1 MTRRKQRTPSS
12 ILLLPLALL
21 AGTLTLAAQG
31 TQLVGNS
38 EPDVQPQ
45 GVKGGFGKPQSIAGK
60 LTLVKPQE
68 GLVIITRSGPNE
80 PASTQLSGTE
90 TRDPKTNEVVK
101 TDTITATP
109 GPGETR
115 YRFRVTTH
123 SLLKAGSQ
131 RLSLAELTQFQNQPA
146 IVHFIPER
154 SGNFVLGLEVN
165 Q

>member
-1 MTRRKQRTPSS
+1 MTRRKRRTPSS
-12 ILLLPLALL
+12 ILLLPLAVL
-21 AGTLTLAAQG
+21 AGTLALAAQG
-31 TQLVGNS
+31 TQLVSSS
-38 EPDVQPQ
+38 EPAVQPQ
-45 GVKGGFGKPQSIAGK
+45 GVKDWLGKPQSIAGT

-80 PASTQLSGTE
+80 PATMQLSGTE

-115 YRFRVTTH
+115 YRFRVTAH

-131 RLSLAELTQFQNQPA
+131 RVSLADLTQFQNRPA
-146 IVHFIPER
+146 IVHFVPER